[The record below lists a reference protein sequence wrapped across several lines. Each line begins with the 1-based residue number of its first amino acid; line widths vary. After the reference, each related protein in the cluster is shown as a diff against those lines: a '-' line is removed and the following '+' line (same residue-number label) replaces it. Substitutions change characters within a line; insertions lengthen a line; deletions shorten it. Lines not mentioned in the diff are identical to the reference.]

1 MVRLKTTEDIEKLAE
16 GGQHLFEILE
26 EMEKM
31 AKPGV
36 TGRQLD
42 EYARKATATIG
53 AKPAFLGHGGFPN
66 GVCVS
71 VNNAVVHG
79 LPTDVPFEEGDI
91 VGIDYGLIYKG
102 LYTDSARTI
111 AIGAIDPEKQRLLD
125 VTKKALDIGINAAQV
140 GATTGDIGHAVQT
153 YVEAEGFGVVRQLVG
168 HGVGYGVHEK
178 PSVPNFG
185 AARSGYKLEENL
197 VIAIEPMVTI
207 GDPKVETADDDW
219 TIVTRDGTI
228 AAHFEHTVAIT
239 ADGPRILTLPA

>member
-1 MVRLKTTEDIEKLAE
+1 MVRLKTAEDIEILAE
-16 GGQHLFEILE
+16 GGLHLFKILE
-26 EMEKM
+26 ELERM

-42 EYARKATATIG
+42 DYARRATSTIG

-71 VNNAVVHG
+71 VNDAVVHG
-79 LPTDVPFEEGDI
+79 LPTDIPFQEGDI

-111 AIGAIDPEKQRLLD
+111 AIGTISPEKQRLLD
-125 VTKKALDIGINAAQV
+125 VTKKALDIGIAAATV

-153 YVEAEGFGVVRQLVG
+153 YVEGEGFGVVRQLVG

-185 AARSGYKLEENL
+185 AARSGHKLEENL
-197 VIAIEPMVTI
+197 VIAIEPMVTV
-207 GDPKVETADDDW
+207 GDPQVETAEDNW
-219 TIVTRDGTI
+219 TIVTRDGSLS
-228 AAHFEHTVAIT
+228 AHFEHTVAVT
-239 ADGPRILTLPA
+239 AAGPRILTAPA